1 MNIIEL
7 KDKKDKLKMI
17 KHYKDKLKNKSLMS
31 SKVLDHL
38 INDKCLSKETIDYFN
53 VGATTRWIMKDDKWI
68 ELNCYVLFCSLN
80 PFSYEIKVIPNDE
93 FDITSL
99 SRSYIY
105 SARLNYFDNKKIKV
119 RNRNSSTLYN
129 INLTNKVIISENYMD
144 MLSVHEIKKKEKDFT
159 SACLNSNCNISKL
172 TNDIV
177 ATDIAREKTYYIV
190 FSNKPTSI
198 SNANKLYE
206 SLNELNF
213 NVKNITEDV
222 FGKTFKKYN
231 NCNHILTEDKKKLQ
245 RRIYRF
251 AK

>member
-7 KDKKDKLKMI
+7 IENADKLKMI
-17 KHYKDKLKNKSLMS
+17 KYYKDKLKNKSYTS
-31 SKVLDHL
+31 SNVLDYL
-38 INDKCLSKETIDYFN
+38 INYKCLSEETIDYFN
-53 VGATTRWIMKDDKWI
+53 VGATNRWIMKDKKWI
-68 ELNCYVLFCSLN
+68 LLNCYVLFCSLN
-80 PFSYEIKVIPNDE
+80 PFSYEIKVIPNDD
-93 FDITSL
+93 FDITTL
-99 SRSYIY
+99 SKSFIY
-105 SARLNYFDNKKIKV
+105 SARLNYFGNKKVKV

-129 INLTNKVIISENYMD
+129 INLSDKVIISENYMD

-159 SACLNSNCNISKL
+159 SACLNSNCNINKL

-190 FSNKPTSI
+190 FSNKATSI

-222 FGKTFKKYN
+222 FGKTFKKYSD
-231 NCNHILTEDKKKLQ
+231 CNHILKEDKKKLQ